1 MGKLQRF
8 ILLLSLLTFTAVGL
22 PSALYGQGNGG
33 TMAPPDTTETTPPP
47 DPPPDNGD
55 KGNGGDDNG
64 EGGTTMETTAPPD
77 TTETTPP
84 PQPPAGNGDD
94 GDDGEDGGEDGDDT
108 TMTTTPA
115 DSTVTTPPGDG
126 DDGDGEDD
134 GEDGTTPGTTTG
146 SDTTTTPG
154 TTGPDTPQQ
163 PCVSEGA
170 VPNAA
175 SNPGLVSD
183 CAALLE
189 ARDTLAGTATLNWSA
204 STPIA
209 DWDGVTLGAAPQRVI
224 QLRLQNKGLN
234 GTIPASLGKLSKLEA
249 LFFTFNQLTGS
260 IPAQLGDLTS
270 LQHLGLL
277 NNQLS
282 GTIPPQLGSLTKLQE
297 LFLNDNQL
305 TGAIPTELS
314 ELTRL
319 TSLNLAGNQLS
330 GCIPDGLGKVAIN
343 DLEKLNLPDCAQA
356 ETQKRSD
363 FNGDGTVDFDDFFLL
378 ADAFNSSDARFDL
391 DGDGTVDFDDFFLL
405 ADFFGQSTRAKLLA
419 LAVELIGLP
428 HGPQL
433 QQNAPNP
440 FNSQTVLS
448 YSLPEPGLAR
458 LEVFALTGQR
468 VAVLHQGHHS
478 AGIHRLHWDGRDHQ
492 GRPLA
497 SGIYLYRLVTA
508 EGVLTRKLMLL
519 R

>member
-1 MGKLQRF
+1 
-8 ILLLSLLTFTAVGL
+8 
-22 PSALYGQGNGG
+22 
-33 TMAPPDTTETTPPP
+33 MAPPDTTQTIPPP

-55 KGNGGDDNG
+55 NGNGGDGTG

-94 GDDGEDGGEDGDDT
+94 GEDGENGGET

-115 DSTVTTPPGDG
+115 DSTVTTPPEDG
-126 DDGDGEDD
+126 D
-134 GEDGTTPGTTTG
+134 DGTTPGTTTG

-154 TTGPDTPQQ
+154 TTGTDTPQH

-189 ARDTLAGTATLNWSA
+189 ARDTLAGTASLNWAA

-249 LFFTFNQLTGS
+249 LFLTFNQLTGS
-260 IPAQLGDLTS
+260 IPAQLSSLTNLLLLR
-270 LQHLGLL
+270 LQH
-277 NNQLS
+277 NQLS
-282 GTIPPQLGSLTKLQE
+282 GSIPTWVGSLTRLQILNLNDNQLTGSIPADLGSLAKLQE

-305 TGAIPTELS
+305 TGAIPVELS

-330 GCIPDGLGKVAIN
+330 GCIPDGLEKVAIN

-363 FNGDGTVDFDDFFLL
+363 FNDDGKIGFDDFFLF
-378 ADAFNSSDARFDL
+378 AFNSSDARFDL
-391 DGDGTVDFDDFFLL
+391 NFDGTVDFDDFFLL
-405 ADFFGQSTRAKLLA
+405 ADFFGQSTRAKLLPCHTGSHQLRTLQRRIKTWRA
-419 LAVELIGLP
+419 LE
-428 HGPQL
+428 GP
-433 QQNAPNP
+433 AK
-440 FNSQTVLS
+440 
-448 YSLPEPGLAR
+448 
-458 LEVFALTGQR
+458 EVFFPQRHQPGQLCQK
-468 VAVLHQGHHS
+468 VFPPSYA
-478 AGIHRLHWDGRDHQ
+478 IDGRPEHQ
-492 GRPLA
+492 VGDGDKTTISVLLDSVTSA
-497 SGIYLYRLVTA
+497 SEPR
-508 EGVLTRKLMLL
+508 
-519 R
+519 

>member
-1 MGKLQRF
+1 M
-8 ILLLSLLTFTAVGL
+8 
-22 PSALYGQGNGG
+22 
-33 TMAPPDTTETTPPP
+33 TM
-47 DPPPDNGD
+47 
-55 KGNGGDDNG
+55 
-64 EGGTTMETTAPPD
+64 
-77 TTETTPP
+77 
-84 PQPPAGNGDD
+84 
-94 GDDGEDGGEDGDDT
+94 
-108 TMTTTPA
+108 TPA

-126 DDGDGEDD
+126 DDGDGEEGDD

-154 TTGPDTPQQ
+154 TTGTDTPQH

-204 STPIA
+204 STPMA

-260 IPAQLGDLTS
+260 IPAELGDLTS

-282 GTIPPQLGSLTKLQE
+282 GTIPPQLSNLTNLLLLRLQHNQLSGSIPTWVGSLTRLQILNLNDNQLTGSIPAELGSLTDLWQLLLHNNRLSGTIPVDLGSLTKLQE

-305 TGAIPTELS
+305 TGAIPAELS

-363 FNGDGTVDFDDFFLL
+363 FNDDGKIDFDDFFLL

-448 YSLPEPGLAR
+448 FSLPEPGPAR
-458 LEVFALTGQR
+458 VEVFALTGQR
-468 VAVLHQGHHS
+468 VAVLSHGHHS